1 MASDT
6 IVCSVCGA
14 KNAANKS
21 RCEACGAK
29 LESLSSLDLS
39 PEERQAKRYQ
49 QDGFSWKWVIGAFL
63 IYITLQAIVLAALPM
78 VISSYDPQGLWG
90 LLISAGIWFVGGIVV
105 GAVSPGKTF
114 IEPSV
119 GAAVAV
125 LPTIAWLMH
134 ISDWAKLSLISYI
147 IFGALGVMMTLIG
160 ALIGEKIQ
168 IRREDRAAR

>member
-1 MASDT
+1 MASEN
-6 IVCSVCGA
+6 IICSVCGA
-14 KNAANKS
+14 HNPANKS

-29 LESLSSLDLS
+29 IESLGSLDLS
-39 PEERQAKRYQ
+39 AEERQAKRYQ
-49 QDGFSWKWVIGAFL
+49 QDGFSWAWVIGAFA
-63 IYITLQAIVLAALPM
+63 IYLTLQAIALAALPM
-78 VISSYDPQGLWG
+78 VINSYDPQGLWG
-90 LLISAGIWFVGGIVV
+90 LLISAGIWFLGGIVV

-125 LPTIAWLMH
+125 LPTIAWLMY
-134 ISDWAKLSLISYI
+134 ISDWAELSLISYI

-168 IRREDRAAR
+168 IRREDRHTR